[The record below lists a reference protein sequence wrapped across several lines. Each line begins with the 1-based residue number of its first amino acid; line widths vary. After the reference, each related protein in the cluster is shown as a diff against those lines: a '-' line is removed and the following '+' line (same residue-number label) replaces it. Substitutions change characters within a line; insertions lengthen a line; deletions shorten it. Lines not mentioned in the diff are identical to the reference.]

1 MQTSW
6 MTEQQNENS
15 TGLDQKPI
23 KEILNIINREDQQV
37 ATAVSKAIDQI
48 EQAVEAFVNTYAKGG
63 NIFYIGAGT
72 SGRLGILD
80 AVECPPTFSTSPD
93 RIQGILAGGIGA
105 FSEAIEG
112 QEDDRK
118 SGQRLV
124 AEKEMTPDDLMVGIA
139 ASGQTPF
146 VLGAIE
152 TAKQHQITT
161 VGITNNPNGALVE
174 LADIPIVAAVGPE
187 VVAGSTRLKAG
198 TAQKMI
204 LNMISTTSMVKL
216 GKVYDNYMVDV
227 KATNK
232 KLRRRAMNILQ
243 NLTHKPEEQIETA
256 LKESDYDVKTSL
268 LMLKADVP
276 FDAAA
281 SLLNQHHGFVNRAL
295 EALRS
300 GN

>member
-6 MTEQQNENS
+6 LTEQQNANS
-15 TGLDQKPI
+15 AGLDQRPT
-23 KEILNIINREDQQV
+23 KEILNIINHEDQQV
-37 ATAVSKAIDQI
+37 AIAVSKAVDQI
-48 EQAVEAFVNTYAKGG
+48 EQAVEAFVEAYTKGG

-105 FSEAIEG
+105 FSEAVEG
-112 QEDDRK
+112 QEDDRD
-118 SGQRLV
+118 SGQQLIT
-124 AEKEMTPDDLMVGIA
+124 EKKMTADDLVIGIA

-152 TAKQHQITT
+152 TAKHHQITT
-161 VGITNNPNGALVE
+161 VGITNNPDGALADLV
-174 LADIPIVAAVGPE
+174 DIPIVAAVGPE

-198 TAQKMI
+198 TAQKMV

-232 KLRRRAMNILQ
+232 KLRRRAMNMLQ
-243 NLTHKPEEQIETA
+243 NLTQKPEAQIEAA
-256 LKESDYDVKTSL
+256 LIGSGYDVKTSL
-268 LMLKADVP
+268 LMLKAEVS
-276 FDAAA
+276 FEVA
-281 SLLNQHHGFVNRAL
+281 SSALTQNRGFVNQAL
-295 EALRS
+295 DALR
-300 GN
+300 GEG